1 MQKKLLAVAVT
12 GALAAM
18 GSTLVQAQQSSSV
31 QIYGTV
37 YGEYAQ
43 ISRSGYQKTDF
54 LQNPG
59 SELGIKGEEKIGGGM
74 SVWFQCATTMDWR
87 GESNVGTTNAQAVN
101 SLCSRDS
108 ALGFKGDFGN
118 VLAGQWSTPFKRVT
132 NDLVGGEDTG
142 IFGTAQFLY
151 GSSSTF
157 GLTQPINNT
166 TISTTGSGYN
176 TTTTTSALG
185 AGSWRRRQGNL
196 IAYDTPTINGITG
209 MLATTLGNLG
219 TGLTAGQI
227 KPRIYSIGMMYN
239 NGPLALGYAFEQ
251 HQNFYTTGASSTV
264 GTVGSNAT
272 LGTGENAWAL
282 YGAYTLPN
290 NLKVGAQMSQQTATT
305 AVGATSQV
313 KTYHVGIDW
322 MFSGPHGVRAAYSHA
337 GDVSGTGG
345 ATGTRVAPVNV
356 INGATGNNGGS
367 LYSIRYVYQL
377 SKATTLAAGYASVK
391 NSVNGRY
398 ALGGAST
405 TVTPGTSAS
414 GYGLSVKSTF

>member
-1 MQKKLLAVAVT
+1 
-12 GALAAM
+12 
-18 GSTLVQAQQSSSV
+18 
-31 QIYGTV
+31 
-37 YGEYAQ
+37 
-43 ISRSGYQKTDF
+43 
-54 LQNPG
+54 
-59 SELGIKGEEKIGGGM
+59 M

-132 NDLVGGEDTG
+132 NDYVGGEDTG

-151 GSSSTF
+151 GGSSTY
-157 GLTQPINNT
+157 GLTQPIANNLCT
-166 TISTTGSGYN
+166 TSGYN
-176 TTTTTSALG
+176 TITTTSQLG
-185 AGSWRRRQGNL
+185 AGAWRRRQGNL
-196 IAYDTPTINGITG
+196 ISYDTPTINGLTG

-219 TGLTAGQI
+219 TGLAAGQI

-239 NGPLALGYAFEQ
+239 NGPLAAGYAFEQ
-251 HQNFYTTGASSTV
+251 HQNFYGS
-264 GTVGSNAT
+264 GTS
-272 LGTGENAWAL
+272 GTGENAWAL

-305 AVGATSQV
+305 SVGATSQV

-337 GDVSGTGG
+337 GDVTGTGA
-345 ATGTRVAPVNV
+345 ATATRVAP
-356 INGATGNNGGS
+356 GANTGGS

-391 NSVNGRY
+391 NSAAGRY
-398 ALGGAST
+398 ALGGASL

-414 GYGLSVKSTF
+414 GYGLSVKTTF

>member
-18 GSTLVQAQQSSSV
+18 GSTLVQAQQNSSV

-37 YGEYAQ
+37 YGEYAS
-43 ISRSGYQKTDF
+43 ISRSGYQKTDI

-87 GESNVGTTNAQAVN
+87 GESNAGTTNAQAVG

-132 NDLVGGEDTG
+132 NDYVGGEDTG

-151 GSSSTF
+151 GGSSTY
-157 GLTQPINNT
+157 GVTQPIANNLCT
-166 TISTTGSGYN
+166 TSGYN
-176 TTTTTSALG
+176 TTTTTSQLG
-185 AGSWRRRQGNL
+185 AGAWRRRQGNL
-196 IAYDTPTINGITG
+196 IAYDTPTINGLTG

-219 TGLTAGQI
+219 TGLAAGLI

-239 NGPLALGYAFEQ
+239 NGPLAAGYAFEQ
-251 HQNFYTTGASSTV
+251 HQNFYTATGT
-264 GTVGSNAT
+264 GSNAT

-305 AVGATSQV
+305 SVGATSQV

-337 GDVSGTGG
+337 GDVTGTGA
-345 ATGTRVAPVNV
+345 ATGTRVAP
-356 INGATGNNGGS
+356 GANTGGN
-367 LYSIRYVYQL
+367 LYSLRYVYQL
-377 SKATTLAAGYASVK
+377 SKVTTLAAGYASVK
-391 NSVNGRY
+391 NSANGRY
-398 ALGGAST
+398 ALGGASL
-405 TVTPGTSAS
+405 TVPVGTSAS
-414 GYGLSVKSTF
+414 GFGLSVKSTF